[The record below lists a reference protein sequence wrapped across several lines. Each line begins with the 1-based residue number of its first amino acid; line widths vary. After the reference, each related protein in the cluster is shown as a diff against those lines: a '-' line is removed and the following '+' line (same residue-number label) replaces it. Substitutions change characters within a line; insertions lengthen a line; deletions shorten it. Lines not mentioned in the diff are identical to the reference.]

1 MRVLLINIVSI
12 TAFRKTPIAEKIQ
25 KVPIAEKI
33 QKVPIAEKIQKAP
46 IAEKLSER
54 TKMEALGDEKYKCY
68 SCTKIYDGY
77 PSAQCNCY
85 EYEFERPEE
94 SQRTEEES
102 GAEESQRTEEESGA
116 EESQRTEEESQRTEE
131 ESQRTEEESQRTE
144 EESQHTEEESGA
156 DVSAVSMLGDE
167 AATDKIMKVI
177 FSYIASSKGY
187 NITKSN
193 ITKTIATQ
201 TDGVHGDHGSKKRKI
216 YHLL

>member
-33 QKVPIAEKIQKAP
+33 QKVPIAEKIQKVP

-131 ESQRTEEESQRTE
+131 ESQ
-144 EESQHTEEESGA
+144 HTEEESGA

-187 NITKSN
+187 NITKTN

>member
-12 TAFRKTPIAEKIQ
+12 TAFRKT
-25 KVPIAEKI
+25 PIAEKI

-102 GAEESQRTEEESGA
+102 GAEESQRTEEES
-116 EESQRTEEESQRTEE
+116 QRTEEES
-131 ESQRTEEESQRTE
+131 
-144 EESQHTEEESGA
+144 
-156 DVSAVSMLGDE
+156 
-167 AATDKIMKVI
+167 
-177 FSYIASSKGY
+177 
-187 NITKSN
+187 
-193 ITKTIATQ
+193 
-201 TDGVHGDHGSKKRKI
+201 
-216 YHLL
+216 

>member
-25 KVPIAEKI
+25 KVPIAEKL
-33 QKVPIAEKIQKAP
+33 QKVP

-102 GAEESQRTEEESGA
+102 GAEESQRTEEES
-116 EESQRTEEESQRTEE
+116 
-131 ESQRTEEESQRTE
+131 QRTE

-187 NITKSN
+187 NITKTN

>member
-1 MRVLLINIVSI
+1 
-12 TAFRKTPIAEKIQ
+12 
-25 KVPIAEKI
+25 
-33 QKVPIAEKIQKAP
+33 
-46 IAEKLSER
+46 
-54 TKMEALGDEKYKCY
+54 MEALGDEKYKCY

-102 GAEESQRTEEESGA
+102 GA
-116 EESQRTEEESQRTEE
+116 E

-187 NITKSN
+187 NITKTN

-216 YHLL
+216 YQLL

>member
-33 QKVPIAEKIQKAP
+33 QKVP

-131 ESQRTEEESQRTE
+131 ESQRTEEESQ
-144 EESQHTEEESGA
+144 HTEEESGA

-187 NITKSN
+187 NITKTN

>member
-102 GAEESQRTEEESGA
+102 GAEESQRTEEES
-116 EESQRTEEESQRTEE
+116 
-131 ESQRTEEESQRTE
+131 QRTE

-187 NITKSN
+187 NITKTN

-216 YHLL
+216 YQLL

>member
-25 KVPIAEKI
+25 KDPIAEKI
-33 QKVPIAEKIQKAP
+33 QKVPIAEKIQKVP

-85 EYEFERPEE
+85 EYEFERP
-94 SQRTEEES
+94 
-102 GAEESQRTEEESGA
+102 
-116 EESQRTEEESQRTEE
+116 E

>member
-25 KVPIAEKI
+25 KV
-33 QKVPIAEKIQKAP
+33 P

-102 GAEESQRTEEESGA
+102 GAEESQRTEEES
-116 EESQRTEEESQRTEE
+116 
-131 ESQRTEEESQRTE
+131 
-144 EESQHTEEESGA
+144 QHTEEESGA

-187 NITKSN
+187 NITKTN

-216 YHLL
+216 YQLL

>member
-33 QKVPIAEKIQKAP
+33 QKVPIAEKIQKVP

-102 GAEESQRTEEESGA
+102 GAEESQRTEEES
-116 EESQRTEEESQRTEE
+116 
-131 ESQRTEEESQRTE
+131 QRTE

-187 NITKSN
+187 NITKTN

>member
-33 QKVPIAEKIQKAP
+33 QKAPIAEKIQKAPIAEKIQKAP

-131 ESQRTEEESQRTE
+131 ESQ
-144 EESQHTEEESGA
+144 HTEEESGA

-187 NITKSN
+187 NITKTN

>member
-1 MRVLLINIVSI
+1 
-12 TAFRKTPIAEKIQ
+12 
-25 KVPIAEKI
+25 
-33 QKVPIAEKIQKAP
+33 
-46 IAEKLSER
+46 
-54 TKMEALGDEKYKCY
+54 
-68 SCTKIYDGY
+68 IYDGY

-85 EYEFERPEE
+85 EYEFERHEE

-102 GAEESQRTEEESGA
+102 GA
-116 EESQRTEEESQRTEE
+116 E

-187 NITKSN
+187 NITKTN